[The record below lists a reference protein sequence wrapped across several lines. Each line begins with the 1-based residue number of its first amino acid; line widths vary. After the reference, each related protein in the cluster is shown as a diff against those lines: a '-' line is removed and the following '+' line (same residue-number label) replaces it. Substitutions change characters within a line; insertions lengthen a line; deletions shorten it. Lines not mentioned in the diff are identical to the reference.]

1 MKSLTIQIKGTSVRD
16 VPPTRICMTF
26 RAAAGF
32 QGLCMKEGRIEL
44 QRQTDIDRERRLK
57 N

>member
-16 VPPTRICMTF
+16 VPPNRICMTF